1 MRVTLNPNVR
11 LWVDLQQLMGI
22 MQVKIG
28 GNDRS

>member
-1 MRVTLNPNVR
+1 MTVTLNPNVR

-28 GNDRS
+28 GTDRS